1 MIENFIRNMPDDEVI
16 AILKKSG
23 VRFIG
28 NGMIEL
34 NSSETFG
41 GTTRY
46 KKTISLERYIEEIVD
61 EITRKRVA
69 NQFEEKFKNTLTS
82 EIKGK
87 VRNWTS

>member
-1 MIENFIRNMPDDEVI
+1 MIENFIKNMPDDEVI

-46 KKTISLERYIEEIVD
+46 KKTISVERYMEEIVD

-69 NQFEEKFKNTLTS
+69 NQFEEKFKNTLAS
-82 EIKGK
+82 VKGK
-87 VRNWTS
+87 VGN